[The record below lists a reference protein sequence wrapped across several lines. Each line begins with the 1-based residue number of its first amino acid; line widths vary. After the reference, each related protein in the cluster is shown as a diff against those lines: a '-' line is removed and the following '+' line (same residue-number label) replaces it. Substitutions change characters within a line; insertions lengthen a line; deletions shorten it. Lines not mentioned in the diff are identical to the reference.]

1 MSGYFD
7 QLALA
12 GLFSAANVSKP
23 KAIDAGAIADDAVIT
38 GAILKEWV
46 NQHAA
51 ALDPLVLVKPNRA
64 AFALLLEIRFING
77 MIGDNRPLATSV
89 PAGYCYMDTANEDII
104 SWSDNVTWRD
114 VGSADRLID
123 IALIALR
130 NRVEAKVGAE
140 VIDALKGGATSTADT
155 LGKIETLLTALQA
168 AVAGKLTTADL
179 QAALDGKAITIS
191 QVTGLTGQ
199 LANKLDTAARGVA
212 EGVASLDGSGK
223 VPSAQLP
230 SYVDDVVEAATFS
243 ALPGTGE
250 TSKIYVTLDTNR
262 QYRWAGSGYV
272 ELVSSPGTTDAVPEG
287 SVNRYHTDARAVAAV
302 KAAVAGV
309 SGQYAGFDESGN
321 LTARP
326 LRSTES
332 GNLLRTVASGALELL
347 ASDLPGSG
355 GGIRSYANR
364 AAATAELPGN
374 LNTGN
379 IIVVGGGNGGF
390 FEIAIG
396 DFSSEL
402 AADPAQGLIF
412 PIGLSDGSQAVARRI
427 WEQEQGISSDWFD
440 VVPGTV
446 NVTKWNQMIARLPG
460 LQTRTIRLRAGTY
473 VFPSKP
479 TFPEVVD
486 LWGAGLSLTY
496 IERGYSESGGNEVG
510 FFDFTAELSRN
521 SRLNHL
527 TLRPASGTT
536 GGCMVKMATP
546 VDVINSWC
554 RWEHVLITQFT
565 GAYAVGVVVDGRDN
579 DVSGGQGH
587 RDWVT
592 DNCFIFPGSTGD
604 AIRFYNATNGHHSG
618 LWAGGNV
625 IIDGGGT
632 ALQNT
637 QDFAL
642 SGLRC
647 LGTVVLRNCDRVF
660 VSGVV
665 NRVEIEATATRSLV
679 KVTDRAGGVSNLA
692 PASCQ
697 VITQNGSYGN
707 FIYEGTHDF
716 KSPPIFRDGFTI
728 EKAASPH
735 PTVPVNYRGDAVQ
748 GGSIAGFQ
756 FNARDNKSPTP
767 DFLTYAVFRAVS
779 RDITDGTEDGGFALD
794 LRVNGSLIT
803 TWNFDNGIWYQTA
816 TGGNCGAGTMNCL
829 DLYRNGVKVVGAR
842 ETGFTAMTGT
852 AQKGALATYDA
863 GTASGTYTSSELQ
876 AVMNALQG
884 TSRRLKAIEDA
895 LFAHGL
901 IGA

>member
-1 MSGYFD
+1 MSDPTFNPINPAVDGFVLFQPVTLAEGQALYPEQYSPDVQASVEERLSSIIF
-7 QLALA
+7 QL
-12 GLFSAANVSKP
+12 
-23 KAIDAGAIADDAVIT
+23 
-38 GAILKEWV
+38 
-46 NQHAA
+46 
-51 ALDPLVLVKPNRA
+51 NRA
-64 AFALLLEIRFING
+64 AQLLRAFKFAQMAPLIGGLNDDINGFRVNRGADEPDTESAQFGDIWLQPDAENPGARIPRVFNGIGFVEGVYAVDAILIPIKARLQALEAQNIESFESLIDDLRAEIRG
-77 MIGDNRPLATSV
+77 EDPGD
-89 PAGYCYMDTANEDII
+89 Y
-104 SWSDNVTWRD
+104 
-114 VGSADRLID
+114 
-123 IALIALR
+123 
-130 NRVEAKVGAE
+130 
-140 VIDALKGGATSTADT
+140 DT
-155 LGKIETLLTALQA
+155 LDAINTAIVSLIA
-168 AVAGKLTTADL
+168 AVAGKRDAGSIPATDITGVLDPARIPPSVRAMPQVSSGGVADL
-179 QAALDGKAITIS
+179 TLEQQGNIGEGSPVLLADGRVLYYKGTGSKTTEASYVIGADQTPAEAQIPALPISKTTGLQDALDGKQAA
-191 QVTGLTGQ
+191 LTG
-199 LANKLDTAARGVA
+199 AN
-212 EGVASLDGSGK
+212 
-223 VPSAQLP
+223 
-230 SYVDDVVEAATFS
+230 
-243 ALPGTGE
+243 
-250 TSKIYVTLDTNR
+250 
-262 QYRWAGSGYV
+262 
-272 ELVSSPGTTDAVPEG
+272 
-287 SVNRYHTDARAVAAV
+287 
-302 KAAVAGV
+302 
-309 SGQYAGFDESGN
+309 GQYLGFDGGG
-321 LTARP
+321 APVAKP

-332 GNLLRTVASGALELL
+332 GNLLRTVSSGALELL
-347 ASDLPGSG
+347 ASDLPGAG
-355 GGIRSYANR
+355 GSLRSYTNR

-390 FEIAIG
+390 FEIALG

-479 TFPEVVD
+479 SFPEVVD

-554 RWEHVLITQFT
+554 RWEHVLITPFT
-565 GAYAVGVVVDGRDN
+565 GSYAVGVVVDGRDN

-587 RDWVT
+587 RDWVS
-592 DNCFIFPGSTGD
+592 DSCFIFPGSTGD
-604 AIRFYNATNGHHSG
+604 SIRFYNATNGHHSG
-618 LWAGGNV
+618 LWCGGNV

-637 QDFAL
+637 QDFRL
-642 SGLRC
+642 SGLLS

-660 VSGVV
+660 VSGAV

-735 PTVPVNYRGDAVQ
+735 PTIPVNYRGDAVQ
-748 GGSIAGFQ
+748 GGSIAGWQ
-756 FNARDNKSPTP
+756 FNGRDNKSPTP

-779 RDITDGTEDGGFALD
+779 RDITDGSEDGGFALD

-803 TWNFDNGIWYQTA
+803 AWNFDNGIWYQTA
-816 TGGNCGAGTMNCL
+816 TGDNRGAGTINCL

-876 AVMNALQG
+876 AVMTALQG
-884 TSRRLKAIEDA
+884 NSRRLKAIEDA